1 MQINLNLVNLEPTEW
16 SKQDWQDAYTGYC
29 KTNLYGPKTKREYYD
44 WVLER
49 HKKMNP
55 EPLSDEL
62 KRTWTIGKR
71 NARLWAK
78 KHGCDMNG
86 RLLSD
91 VKRIAED
98 ASAIE
103 VADRAEG
110 IAIDT
115 KNLLDELIERAK
127 RRRGQ

>member
-1 MQINLNLVNLEPTEW
+1 MQINLNLVNLEPTDW
-16 SKQDWQDAYTGYC
+16 SKQDWQDAYAGYC

-49 HKKMNP
+49 RKKMNP

-62 KRTWTIGKR
+62 KRKWTIGKR

-86 RLLSD
+86 RLLLD
-91 VKRIAED
+91 VKHIAED

-103 VADRAEG
+103 IADRAES

-115 KNLLDELIERAK
+115 QNLLDELIERAR